1 LVTKDKNLI
10 KKVNKKIIELI
21 KNLPRRKIAM
31 RSLKKNGIIVK
42 VKTDKQI
49 IDILNCIS
57 TEHLE
62 LLVKNYNKY
71 TKKIYNAGSILNGE
85 YSPMCAS
92 DFTVG
97 TNHVLP
103 TSGSAKFSSGLN
115 INDFVKKISIVTLT
129 KIGVAK
135 IANQAITLSE
145 FEGLRG
151 HTQSIKSR
159 IRR

>member
-1 LVTKDKNLI
+1 MGRYSSEALGDY
-10 KKVNKKIIELI
+10 
-21 KNLPRRKIAM
+21 
-31 RSLKKNGIIVK
+31 
-42 VKTDKQI
+42 
-49 IDILNCIS
+49 C
-57 TEHLE
+57 
-62 LLVKNYNKY
+62 
-71 TKKIYNAGSILNGE
+71 AG
-85 YSPMCAS
+85 P
-92 DFTVG
+92 
-97 TNHVLP
+97 NHVLP